1 MTPRLSLRDL
11 AARLGVSHTTVS
23 LALRNSPRL
32 TPAMRQRVQ
41 REAQRAGYHV
51 DPAVAALMA
60 RLRTIRTESVRET
73 LGFVTAWATRDG
85 WREAPNHARFFAGVE
100 RRAREAGFALDKF
113 WLKEP
118 GMTSQRMSRIL
129 RARGIRG
136 LILCS
141 LPHVGG
147 RLALDWKHFACVTKG
162 LTVQHPPVHRVV
174 SSHYEDMHLVLQELN
189 RRRYR
194 RVGLVLG
201 EALSVR
207 VDRAW
212 LASFLLH
219 QQDVDEGD
227 RVPPLIARTPA
238 AEDDFVRWH
247 ELHRPDVILFSDQ
260 PVRTWLERRQVS
272 VPREVGLVH
281 LDWSPELAPLA
292 GLDSNPEL
300 LGEAAV
306 DLLVGQ
312 LQANEL
318 GIPKHEKIIAVRG
331 QWVAGASVRVK

>member
-1 MTPRLSLRDL
+1 MTARLSIRDL

-32 TPAMRQRVQ
+32 TTAMRQRVQ
-41 REAQRAGYHV
+41 REARQAGYHA
-51 DPAVAALMA
+51 DPTVSALMA
-60 RLRTIRTESVRET
+60 RLRTLRTDAVRET
-73 LGFVTAWATRDG
+73 VGFVTAWPTRDG
-85 WREAPNHARFFAGVE
+85 WREAPNHARFFVGAR
-100 RRAREAGFALDKF
+100 RRAQEAGFSVDEF
-113 WLKEP
+113 WLREP
-118 GMTSQRMSRIL
+118 GMTSRRMSRIL

-147 RLALDWKHFACVTKG
+147 RLALEWQHFACVTKG

-174 SSHYEDMHLVLQELN
+174 SSHFEDMHLVLAELG
-189 RRRYR
+189 RRGYR

-219 QQDVDEGD
+219 QQDVAGGD

-238 AEDDFVRWH
+238 AETDFARWFKAA
-247 ELHRPDVILFSDQ
+247 RPEVILFSDQ
-260 PVRTWLERRQVS
+260 PVQTWLERLRVR
-272 VPREVGLVH
+272 VPGTVGLVH

-306 DLLVGQ
+306 ELLVGQ

-331 QWVAGASVRVK
+331 RWVAGASVRGR

>member
-1 MTPRLSLRDL
+1 MTGR
-11 AARLGVSHTTVS
+11 
-23 LALRNSPRL
+23 
-32 TPAMRQRVQ
+32 
-41 REAQRAGYHV
+41 
-51 DPAVAALMA
+51 
-60 RLRTIRTESVRET
+60 
-73 LGFVTAWATRDG
+73 
-85 WREAPNHARFFAGVE
+85 
-100 RRAREAGFALDKF
+100 
-113 WLKEP
+113 
-118 GMTSQRMSRIL
+118 RMSRIL

-174 SSHYEDMHLVLQELN
+174 SSHYEDMHLVLEQLG
-189 RRRYR
+189 RRGYR

-201 EALSVR
+201 DELSVR

-219 QQDVDEGD
+219 QLDTNESD

-238 AEDDFVRWH
+238 AETDFASWY
-247 ELHRPDVILFSDQ
+247 ESHRPEVLLFSDQ
-260 PVRTWLERRQVS
+260 PVQSWLERRQVN
-272 VPREVGLVH
+272 VPRDAGLVH
-281 LDWSPELAPLA
+281 LDWSPELAPLV

-318 GIPKHEKIIAVRG
+318 GIPKYEKIVAVRG
-331 QWVAGASVRVK
+331 RWVAGASVRAG